1 MADEPKRSGRA
12 RSDAAGPA
20 APKKAAAKKV
30 DQFAAVPTGKEL
42 VGYQERVFSVVRR
55 VPAGRVMTYGQLAG
69 FLGEGYTARTVGF
82 VMHNADD
89 TVPWHRVI
97 NSQGACSTGRVLLPP
112 DKQQRLLEAEG
123 VEFNAKGRC
132 DLARYRW
139 TPEEFRDAEDGRG
152 GGDAEQ
158 AGLFSD

>member
-1 MADEPKRSGRA
+1 MAGNPERTGAAKSA
-12 RSDAAGPA
+12 AAG
-20 APKKAAAKKV
+20 KV
-30 DQFAAVPTGKEL
+30 DQLAAVPSGKEL
-42 VGYQERVFSVVRR
+42 AGYQERVFEIVRR

-69 FLGEGYTARTVGF
+69 FLGEGYTPRTVGF

-139 TPEEFRDAEDGRG
+139 TPEEFRAGEDEDDERAG
-152 GGDAEQ
+152 Q
-158 AGLFSD
+158 ASLFPD